1 MKRYLV
7 LEDGFTLEGDS
18 LGAPTIAAGQLVISN
33 NLYGLEQTI
42 TDATYNGQIIAMT
55 APAIGA
61 SGIDPNEYEAINPT
75 CKGIIFNSVAL
86 TSDNDH
92 NQSLDDF
99 LVSKDIPAITNID
112 VRALALHIQEFG
124 QLKASISDTD
134 DEHAIDQIKALVI
147 QRDLVKQVSTRQP
160 YPNPN
165 SGKKIV
171 IIDLGMKYSILR
183 QLSYRDCNSIVVPY
197 NYSVK
202 EIEEL
207 NPDGII
213 ISNGPGDPVN
223 LGDTIETVQELQEKF
238 PIFGIG
244 LGHLV
249 IALANNCQT
258 IKMTLGHHST
268 SYPVKEIASGKIEY
282 TNHNHIY
289 AISDRGIKDAHFI
302 VTHICPTDGTIEGI
316 RHMYKPTISV
326 QFDPEAAPG
335 AQDMTYLFDEFLDMI
350 SSYERI

>member
-18 LGAPTIAAGQLVISN
+18 IGAPIVAAGQLVISN
-33 NLYGLEQTI
+33 NLYGLEQTL

-55 APAIGA
+55 VPAAGA
-61 SGIDPNEYEAINPT
+61 TGINANEYESIDPT

-86 TSDNDH
+86 SNETSK
-92 NQSLDDF
+92 NQSLDEF
-99 LVSKDIPAITNID
+99 LKKKDIPGITNID
-112 VRALALHIQEFG
+112 TRALSRHVQKYG

-134 DEHAIDQIKALVI
+134 DEHSVDQIKALVI

-165 SGKKIV
+165 SGKKIIV
-171 IIDLGMKYSILR
+171 IDLGMKYSILR

-197 NYSVK
+197 NYSAQQ
-202 EIEEL
+202 IREL
-207 NPDGII
+207 KPDGIV
-213 ISNGPGDPVN
+213 ISNGPGNPQN
-223 LGDTIETVQELQEKF
+223 IQQTINTVSELQEEF
-238 PIFGIG
+238 PIFAIG

-249 IALANNCQT
+249 IALANECQIIT
-258 IKMTLGHHST
+258 MKLGHHST

-289 AISDRGIKDAHFI
+289 AISNRGIKDAHFI
-302 VTHICPTDGTIEGI
+302 VTHICPSDGTIEGI

-335 AQDMTYLFDEFLDMI
+335 AQDMTYLFDEFIDMI
-350 SSYERI
+350 NSYERI